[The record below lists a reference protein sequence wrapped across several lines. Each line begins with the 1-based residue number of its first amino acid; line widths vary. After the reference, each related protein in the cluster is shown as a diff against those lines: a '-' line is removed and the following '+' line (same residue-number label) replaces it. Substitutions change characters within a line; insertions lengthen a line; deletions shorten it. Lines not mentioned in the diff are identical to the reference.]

1 MSFISIEKKNL
12 RQKMHSKRDAQNKAE
27 KEVYDF
33 SICAQ
38 LKQIV
43 LKNNCKVVHSY
54 YPMGS
59 EIDVKPFLEFCLS
72 QSIKLVLPKTLKKRE
87 LKHCILNS
95 IDDIDYGL
103 YNTPYPAGEQE
114 FTGSYDLILVPGLA
128 FDEQNY
134 RLGYGGGYYDQFLD
148 KNRNVHQVGI
158 CYPFQMFK
166 QIPKEDHD
174 AQLSE
179 VIYLSQN

>member
-1 MSFISIEKKNL
+1 MSFVSIEKKNL
-12 RQKMHSKRDAQNKAE
+12 RQLMHSKRDAQHKAE

-38 LKQIV
+38 LKQFV

-59 EIDVKPFLEFCLS
+59 EIDVTPFLEFCLK
-72 QSIKLVLPKTLKKRE
+72 QSIQVVLPKTLKHRV
-87 LKHCILNS
+87 LKHCVLSEMKNIA
-95 IDDIDYGL
+95 YGL
-103 YNTPYPAGEQE
+103 YNTPYPADEQE
-114 FTGSYDLILVPGLA
+114 FTGSYDLIIVPGLA
-128 FDEQNY
+128 FDKQNY
-134 RLGYGGGYYDQFLD
+134 RLGYGGGYYDQFLE
-148 KNRNVHQVGI
+148 KNKNVHQMGI
-158 CYPFQMFK
+158 CYPFQMLK

-179 VIYLSQN
+179 VIFLS